1 MFYKKKIKILRI
13 IPTLDPDYGGPSK
26 TTIETSIVLHNKGMK
41 VDILTCDN
49 EKKVFFKSNK
59 IKIINK
65 GPSLLERYCL
75 NMKAFIWLKKNK
87 KNYDAFIVHGVWTFL
102 PLMARLLIKK
112 KYYIYLHG
120 QLDPFFHKNFIKKIK
135 KKLYWFLFERTN
147 LLNAKSIL
155 LTSKG
160 EYESLKKTFVNTKNP
175 KKKVI
180 QYGIAKP
187 SHNKKNLS
195 IKFYKKFKK
204 LKGRNFY
211 LFLGRYHEKKGCEI
225 IIESVRKLKDN
236 FKDLVLM
243 AGPLI
248 NSNYENKIINLIKEY
263 KLEKKIIISSAL
275 HADLKWGAVQESKA
289 MLLPSHGENFGVSL
303 VESLSSGIP
312 VLTTNKVNIS
322 RDIIKYKAGYIS
334 NNNINSFYNIFKKFI
349 FLDKKSIN
357 QMSNNAIKC
366 FNSNFNLKSNKNSL
380 FALIKSDFSEK
391 NKKNY

>member
-1 MFYKKKIKILRI
+1 MVKKIKILRI
-13 IPTLDPDYGGPSK
+13 IPTLDSNYGGPVK
-26 TTIETSIVLHNKGMK
+26 TTIDTSILLQKKGMK
-41 VDILTCDN
+41 VDILTCDD
-49 EKKVFFKSNK
+49 EKKIFFKSNK

-65 GPSLLERYCL
+65 GPSLLGMYCFNIKL
-75 NMKAFIWLKKNK
+75 FLWLKKNE
-87 KNYDAFIVHGVWTFL
+87 KNYDTFIVHGVWTFL
-102 PLMARLLIKK
+102 TLMARLLIKK

-120 QLDPFFHKNFIKKIK
+120 QLDPFFSENFIKKIK
-135 KKLYWFLFERTN
+135 KQFYWFLFERTN

-160 EYESLKKTFVNTKNP
+160 EYKSLKKTFVNTKNL

-180 QYGIAKP
+180 QYGITKT

-195 IKFYKKFKK
+195 VKFYNKFKK
-204 LKGRNFY
+204 LKGKNFY

-225 IIESVRKLKDN
+225 IIESIRKLKDN
-236 FKDLVLM
+236 FKDMVLM
-243 AGPLI
+243 AGPLT
-248 NSNYENKIINLIKEY
+248 NSNYENKIIKLIKKY
-263 KLEKKIIISSAL
+263 KLEKKIIISNAL
-275 HADLKWGAVQESKA
+275 YADLKWGALQESKA

-303 VESLSSGIP
+303 VESLSCGKP

-322 RDIIKYKAGYIS
+322 HDITKHKAGYIS

-357 QMSNNAIKC
+357 RMSNNAVRC
-366 FNSNFNLKSNKNSL
+366 FDSNFNLKSNKNSL
-380 FALIKSDFSEK
+380 FNLIKNNFSEK